1 MKNIIIRE
9 ALNICY
15 GEIAFDD
22 IEDEDDEP
30 IDNEHTDKT
39 FYETHPGLYEYQMA
53 KRCFNSNSES
63 FDIPVSYTHLISA
76 MDM

>member
-15 GEIAFDD
+15 DEISFDD

-30 IDNEHTDKT
+30 IDEYTGQNL
-39 FYETHPGLYEYQMA
+39 FYEKPYPGLYEYQMA
-53 KRCFNSNSES
+53 KMCLNTNSES
-63 FDIPVSYTHLISA
+63 YDVVLGIKYLKRVC
-76 MDM
+76 